1 LYILPIK
8 EYDMNEINE
17 CPNCLSDELLI
28 SENQKTVICS
38 DCGVV
43 KKDGMWLVIKSPQS
57 EAAI

>member
-1 LYILPIK
+1 
-8 EYDMNEINE
+8 MNEINE

-43 KKDGMWLVIKSPQS
+43 KKDGVWVLVTTPQS
-57 EAAI
+57 EAVI